1 MNSFFTDETIEDTE
15 RIALYARD
23 YFHQL
28 PKLIQEEDP
37 NVIHNYVT
45 WIRYKSYGSISYSYH
60 MIKYYEK
67 LNSILAR
74 NHWSTHF
81 PITFKNSVMI
91 WYTMF
96 RGLICLVM
104 SVEEYVQNTHEI
116 VYPWL
121 LVGFM
126 SKPFSMMTRKGRF
139 HNLQFN

>member
-1 MNSFFTDETIEDTE
+1 MRKLAEIIMTIEQARDFSNNYQDISIGELMNITTIPDFNWITFLNSFFTDETIEDTE

-74 NHWSTHF
+74 NH
-81 PITFKNSVMI
+81 
-91 WYTMF
+91 
-96 RGLICLVM
+96 
-104 SVEEYVQNTHEI
+104 
-116 VYPWL
+116 
-121 LVGFM
+121 
-126 SKPFSMMTRKGRF
+126 
-139 HNLQFN
+139 